1 MSLTWLF
8 LSTELYTAL
17 VYGGILDFT
26 TVVMEESLSFET
38 DKTQEQILK
47 NLINLLC
54 AFLVKYHKVIILF
67 LIVLIRVYF
76 KIYWLIA
83 P

>member
-1 MSLTWLF
+1 MVGFWTLLQWLWKK
-8 LSTELYTAL
+8 
-17 VYGGILDFT
+17 VCQHN
-26 TVVMEESLSFET
+26 SFET

-67 LIVLIRVYF
+67 LIVLIRIYF